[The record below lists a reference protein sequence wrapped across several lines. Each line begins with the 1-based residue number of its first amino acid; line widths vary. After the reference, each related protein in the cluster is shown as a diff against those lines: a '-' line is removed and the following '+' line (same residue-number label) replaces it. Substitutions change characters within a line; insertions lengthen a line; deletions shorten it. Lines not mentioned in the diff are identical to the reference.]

1 MEKRKMAVDLMKFI
15 DESKTPFHA
24 VSRSIDM
31 LKKAGFE
38 PLTLTQKWHLKAGG
52 GYFIDYGTAI
62 VAFKIYSKEEGF
74 QIIGSHTDSPSI
86 AIKPKAVIK
95 ENGYVK
101 LNTEIYGGAI
111 LNTWLD
117 RPLSIAGRV
126 ILRSGNPM
134 EPTEVLVDFEKPVAI
149 IPNVAIHLNRE
160 VNKGI
165 ELNKQKDMLPLISLA
180 GDFIGEDYLVHR
192 LAEYLKIEKQ
202 GILNYELYLY
212 DPQPSCFVGLN
223 DEFVSAPRLDNLAM
237 LHASLTA
244 LINSEN
250 KKGVKMVVSFD
261 NEEVGSRSRLGADS
275 TLLEDVLERI
285 SLFTGMSRE
294 ELLFNLE
301 KSFII
306 SADMAHAVHP
316 NSPEKHDPTNRP
328 KINGGPVIK
337 LSSDKSY
344 TTDGLTS
351 AIFRNLCEETSVPCQ
366 TFVNPSDKP
375 GGSTIGPISASHV
388 SIKSVDVG
396 NPMLAMHSLRE
407 LVGADDQYYMVKV
420 FEKFFSV

>member
-420 FEKFFSV
+420 FEKFFGV